1 MHNRRRFL
9 GGIGVG
15 MIAISG
21 CLGTGLL
28 EGPDDADD
36 GGASQSGGSSG
47 GSSTKQTATPDEST
61 SEQTPEATP
70 EATSDESMPE
80 QTPEEVESLEDRITF
95 TRDDDDPAVV
105 GTLLMKGPIPGV
117 IVSTD
122 YQSADAWQNYATL
135 DEENGTYKIGLSV
148 TAGAAIGRL
157 SVAGTMYDAEGDVV
171 SRHTDVSNNIPTDE
185 KALIHLRFDGDV
197 SKMHYFEISLDNPA

>member
-1 MHNRRRFL
+1 
-9 GGIGVG
+9 

-28 EGPDDADD
+28 EGPDDSDD
-36 GGASQSGGSSG
+36 GEASQSGGSSG
-47 GSSTKQTATPDEST
+47 GSNNEQTATPDEST
-61 SEQTPEATP
+61 PEQTPESTPEETSEEPDEQTPEA
-70 EATSDESMPE
+70 
-80 QTPEEVESLEDRITF
+80 VESLEDRITF

-135 DEENGTYKIGLSV
+135 DEENGTYKVGLSV
-148 TAGAAIGRL
+148 TASAAIGRL
-157 SVAGTMYDAEGDVV
+157 SVVGTVYDADDDVV
-171 SRHTDVSNNIPTDE
+171 SKSTDVSSNIPSDE
-185 KALIHLRFDGDV
+185 KALIHLTFDGDV